1 MFFVSYNLEQVW
13 SGSGYG
19 DNPFGKLT
27 RIQNNAK

>member
-13 SGSGYG
+13 SGYG